1 VKLLLENWK
10 RFLLNENL
18 LAPYESDLEYTEDGK
33 LVLYHV
39 SSTSDIETL
48 DPAVAAQS
56 TKSYTKAEYRTWD
69 RPRIFFFTRLG
80 QEDIGVGR
88 IQGKHT
94 KRR

>member
-1 VKLLLENWK
+1 MKLLLENWK

-18 LAPYESDLEYTEDGK
+18 LAPYESDLEYAEDGK
-33 LVLYHV
+33 LILYHV

-69 RPRIFFFTRLG
+69 RPRGALSHYARPVETLISR
-80 QEDIGVGR
+80 QAGR
-88 IQGKHT
+88 I
-94 KRR
+94 